1 MISPAELDLA
11 RLTRADLDEV
21 REALL
26 DPSLGTLL
34 DAAPVLER
42 SAEALRMLERSVRC
56 GTDVDAI
63 SRSRL
68 RNEILGLRRSLDGV
82 QALISNA
89 ASFHTGWAGLVGACA
104 TSYSPVG
111 NPVYAPAEVSQML
124 VRG

>member
-42 SAEALRMLERSVRC
+42 SAEA
-56 GTDVDAI
+56 
-63 SRSRL
+63 
-68 RNEILGLRRSLDGV
+68 
-82 QALISNA
+82 
-89 ASFHTGWAGLVGACA
+89 